1 MKVNHVFVI
10 FDQERI
16 RCEDQIDAAGGDG
29 IQAVGRF
36 RAGLHRE
43 RELDRVLRFFRGINT
58 R

>member
-1 MKVNHVFVI
+1 MKVYHVFVI

-16 RCEDQIDAAGGDG
+16 RCEDQIDAGGGDG

-36 RAGLHRE
+36 RACLHR
-43 RELDRVLRFFRGINT
+43 RELLERVLRFFGGINT